1 MDRDV
6 STACFLH
13 HSLQI
18 TKWDKNTTFLSLT
31 SSSNCCSL
39 PEQFPVSDG
48 DVRKLQITNTQLSP
62 NVARIMGK
70 KKKAIQNVS
79 KTKIQTCSS
88 DTYSRK
94 QNELDLATTKA
105 QHLNGSD
112 SFRTGLHE
120 TQRQK

>member
-1 MDRDV
+1 MDQDV

-70 KKKAIQNVS
+70 KKKPF
-79 KTKIQTCSS
+79 KM
-88 DTYSRK
+88 
-94 QNELDLATTKA
+94 LA
-105 QHLNGSD
+105 
-112 SFRTGLHE
+112 
-120 TQRQK
+120 RQKYRRAVVTPTPESKMSWIWQLPKHNI